1 MPRRFATALPVWVLA
16 LAGSVLAVWG
26 NHVQPWAASLAMVL
40 GFSMVLAFVIQLST
54 QRKKGLVNRLAFTT
68 AGSLI
73 IVGLAMIV
81 STLIHGVTILDWSWG
96 GVG

>member
-16 LAGSVLAVWG
+16 LVGSVASVWG
-26 NHVQPWAASLAMVL
+26 VGVQEWPTSLAMVL
-40 GFSMVLAFVIQLST
+40 GFSMVLSFVIQLST

-68 AGSLI
+68 AGVLV
-73 IVGLAMIV
+73 IVGCAMVIA
-81 STLIHGVTILDWSWG
+81 TLVHGVTILDWSWG